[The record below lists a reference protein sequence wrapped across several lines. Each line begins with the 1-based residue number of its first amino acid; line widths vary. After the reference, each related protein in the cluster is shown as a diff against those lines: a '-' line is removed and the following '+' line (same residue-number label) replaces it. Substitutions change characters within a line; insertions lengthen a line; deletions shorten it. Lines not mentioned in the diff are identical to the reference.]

1 LRSKFARAGFAGA
14 PPFLLALLLDAHGE
28 AIAYYELALMSR
40 EDGWTQRIAG
50 CLETL
55 GGM

>member
-14 PPFLLALLLDAHGE
+14 PPFLLALLPDAQGG

-40 EDGWTQRIAG
+40 EDGWTQRITG